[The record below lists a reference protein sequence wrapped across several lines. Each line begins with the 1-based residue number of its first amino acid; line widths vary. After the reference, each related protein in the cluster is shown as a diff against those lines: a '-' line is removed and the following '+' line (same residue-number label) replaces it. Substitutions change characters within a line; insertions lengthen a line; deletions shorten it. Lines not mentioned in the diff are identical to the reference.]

1 MRLTIQNTVASRAIM
16 DRFPR
21 KNKICFS
28 RFFSLQAQPHQRLS
42 RRIKPTP
49 KILANEELRQ
59 GFEIQNNARLSNSSE
74 HLDNELDRSP
84 KQKSPPGTPPSLSS
98 SSSTASASAPLAHDS
113 NIKLPSSIASTSAS
127 TSTAALQSSDTNR
140 NGNNSQGSGE
150 NRRRKSNT
158 PPKRQS
164 SNSNDAAPQYEVI
177 RPPVRRPCPDPEKFL
192 HEIKLAKINLHRS
205 PELNSKLNVK
215 QKKRLIKLKE
225 RHFQKLG
232 LQRVSKVQRS
242 SGSGSGIVG
251 TAGSSSENESDDNE
265 DFVPTQKISNVG
277 RPSVTLRMRGQKDIV
292 IYNKH
297 ITKAT
302 KPTIRSDQK
311 SSSIKK
317 PSSSSSSSAIS
328 ISQANATASAI
339 TSLPS
344 AIIDQL
350 DRRSKELITRNPEI
364 SLISS
369 TKHKAGSSAAG
380 SSARSR
386 LSYQQQQQ
394 HSSLDLNHHQI
405 TSEVT
410 LSIRKEAIDSNVCL
424 CNKVS
429 KFYTRKTDE
438 TYCSAVDQIEDQKV
452 GCGNEVEGELL
463 NLLRPSV
470 RVSYML
476 LCESHKK
483 RLVSHNCCASC
494 GVFLTQGTFMLCAK
508 NHFFHRDCA
517 TKLILNAPFDPQNPE
532 YTCPTLVLKCPHCNC
547 DAPERE
553 TIVTMRCGSV
563 PIFTTSQK
571 KLTKP
576 AKMSIGPH
584 SYRAIKSREELHL
597 LEIEHLI
604 PESVLA
610 LLTRAQNRFPFT
622 RQGSPH
628 SNKDVF
634 TAVTKDDVDRMA
646 EIVASGFDISTPIKE
661 FYNGTCLHLV
671 SNFGSIR
678 MTQLILSRVA
688 SIDFLNLLD
697 QNLRTAIMCA
707 IFGNKNDILKL
718 LVQCGAD
725 VTVKVGGHF
734 EQFLNGEKSEN
745 S

>member
-1 MRLTIQNTVASRAIM
+1 M
-16 DRFPR
+16 
-21 KNKICFS
+21 
-28 RFFSLQAQPHQRLS
+28 
-42 RRIKPTP
+42 
-49 KILANEELRQ
+49 E
-59 GFEIQNNARLSNSSE
+59 
-74 HLDNELDRSP
+74 RSP
-84 KQKSPPGTPPSLSS
+84 KQKTPPS
-98 SSSTASASAPLAHDS
+98 TP
-113 NIKLPSSIASTSAS
+113 PSQDNAKNDAE
-127 TSTAALQSSDTNR
+127 LVR
-140 NGNNSQGSGE
+140 NGIEKVIVN
-150 NRRRKSNT
+150 RRKSNT

-164 SNSNDAAPQYEVI
+164 SNSNDLPAYEIVRPI
-177 RPPVRRPCPDPEKFL
+177 RLPCPDPEKFL
-192 HEIKLAKINLHRS
+192 NEIKLAKINLHRS
-205 PELNSKLNVK
+205 PELDKKLNSK

-225 RHFQKLG
+225 KHFQKLG
-232 LQRVSKVQRS
+232 LQRVSKS
-242 SGSGSGIVG
+242 HGNKD
-251 TAGSSSENESDDNE
+251 SSSDEAIESDDFE
-265 DFVPTQKISNVG
+265 DFIPTQKINVG

-292 IYNKH
+292 IYNKP
-297 ITKAT
+297 IAKPKSVQDKA
-302 KPTIRSDQK
+302 
-311 SSSIKK
+311 IKK
-317 PSSSSSSSAIS
+317 S
-328 ISQANATASAI
+328 ITQKVPAA
-339 TSLPS
+339 L
-344 AIIDQL
+344 IDQL
-350 DRRSKELITRNPEI
+350 DRHSKELITRNPEI

-369 TKHKAGSSAAG
+369 TKHKAGG
-380 SSARSR
+380 SSQSAVRKPAS
-386 LSYQQQQQ
+386 LQ
-394 HSSLDLNHHQI
+394 HHHQI

-410 LSIRKEAIDSNVCL
+410 LSIRKEADSNICL

-483 RLVSHNCCASC
+483 RLFSHNCCASC

-517 TKLILNAPFDPQNPE
+517 TKLILNAPFDHQNPDF
-532 YTCPTLVLKCPHCNC
+532 TCPTLVLKCPHCGI

-584 SYRAIKSREELHL
+584 SYRTIRSREDVSL
-597 LEIEHLI
+597 LEIERLM
-604 PESVLA
+604 PEAVVSLLA
-610 LLTRAQNRFPFT
+610 RAQNRFPFT
-622 RQGSPH
+622 RGNSH

-634 TAVTKDDVDRMA
+634 NAITKDDIDRMA
-646 EIVASGFDISTPIKE
+646 EIIASGFDISTPIKE

-671 SNFGSIR
+671 SNFGSVK
-678 MTQLILSRVA
+678 MTYLILNRVA

-707 IFGNKNDILKL
+707 ICGNKNDILKL

-725 VTVKVGGHF
+725 VTIKVTKKSISYLV
-734 EQFLNGEKSEN
+734 FLI
-745 S
+745 

>member
-1 MRLTIQNTVASRAIM
+1 M
-16 DRFPR
+16 
-21 KNKICFS
+21 
-28 RFFSLQAQPHQRLS
+28 
-42 RRIKPTP
+42 
-49 KILANEELRQ
+49 ANEELRQ
-59 GFEIQNNARLSNSSE
+59 GFELQNNARLSNSNE

-84 KQKSPPGTPPSLSS
+84 KQKTPPSTPPSS
-98 SSSTASASAPLAHDS
+98 SSSSSAAAAAAAALLAVTQNRNAKS
-113 NIKLPSSIASTSAS
+113 PPSIPTTSAS
-127 TSTAALQSSDTNR
+127 TSTAAAHQSADAIR
-140 NGNNSQGSGE
+140 NGGSLE
-150 NRRRKSNT
+150 TAESRRRKSNT

-164 SNSNDAAPQYEVI
+164 SNSNDAPHYEVV

-232 LQRVSKVQRS
+232 LQKVSKAHRGGGG
-242 SGSGSGIVG
+242 GSGG
-251 TAGSSSENESDDNE
+251 AGSSSENEVESDDNE

-302 KPTIRSDQK
+302 KPTIRTDK
-311 SSSIKK
+311 PSIKK
-317 PSSSSSSSAIS
+317 PSAIAIS
-328 ISQANATASAI
+328 QTTVTATS
-339 TSLPS
+339 SLPP

-350 DRRSKELITRNPEI
+350 DRHSKELITRNPEI

-369 TKHKAGSSAAG
+369 TKHKAGSGVAG
-380 SSARSR
+380 SSTRSR
-386 LSYQQQQQ
+386 LSHQQQQQ
-394 HSSLDLNHHQI
+394 QQQSSSSSHDNHHQHHHQI

-483 RLVSHNCCASC
+483 RLFSHNCCASC

-532 YTCPTLVLKCPHCNC
+532 FTCPTLVLKCPHCNS

-707 IFGNKNDILKL
+707 ICGNKNDILKL

-725 VTVKVGGHF
+725 VTIKVSGHWEFLGF
-734 EQFLNGEKSEN
+734 ERKTNFFQFSSFLSGNRRHDRIAFGR
-745 S
+745 